1 VLRTCSW
8 TLGLQPRSSL
18 VRATAGRRCSYQL
31 SRGQS
36 PSRIAVGW
44 RAGGQ
49 VQRDAGGRRG
59 GRRVQADPVTG
70 ADVGAGVLF
79 QLGQDAQRLV
89 RNLELADAIDQDLI
103 RDINERRAELRARRS
118 ELGAQLAAAEND
130 AREEPS
136 PALLAVTPVD
146 LAGVPDEVSRPLF
159 EALRLEIRYDF
170 TTRIATCQITLTG
183 QTIDAVVRTSR
194 QKIPSPPPP
203 RHAAPPNRRR
213 KRHRHPKR
221 GWSVWRPQ

>member
-1 VLRTCSW
+1 M
-8 TLGLQPRSSL
+8 
-18 VRATAGRRCSYQL
+18 
-31 SRGQS
+31 
-36 PSRIAVGW
+36 
-44 RAGGQ
+44 
-49 VQRDAGGRRG
+49 
-59 GRRVQADPVTG
+59 
-70 ADVGAGVLF
+70 LF

-130 AREEPS
+130 AREERS
-136 PALLAVTPVD
+136 PALLDQLPVTPVD
-146 LAGVPDEVSRPLF
+146 LAGMPDEVSRPLF

-183 QTIDAVVRTSR
+183 QTVDAVARTSR
-194 QKIPSPPPP
+194 QKIPSPPRPP
-203 RHAAPPNRRR
+203 ARHAAPPNRRR

-221 GWSVWRPQ
+221 GMVCVAPPVGFEPTHTAPEAVALSPELWGLARSPGRHSPARPKTQYQSQPVPSISGHGTGSARIISAKPIASRG